1 MRVLIMLSMAIA
13 IAIACILFLKL
24 GEYIVEKICKYILK
38 KL

>member
-1 MRVLIMLSMAIA
+1 MRIIAMLPMAIA

-24 GEYIVEKICKYILK
+24 GEKIVEIICKIILK

>member
-1 MRVLIMLSMAIA
+1 MRILTMLTMAIA

-24 GEYIVEKICKYILK
+24 GEKIVEIICKIILK